1 MGLMIEGR
9 DPAGMG
15 THSPD
20 DALVRKLAARATG
33 CEPIGVK
40 RFGTGTHHFVFE
52 AMFSQREP
60 VVIRMAAGQ
69 NRPAMSGAIELSRRL
84 KPLGVPLPHII
95 GTGTLGPYAYVVLE
109 RLPGTDLGNLI
120 HSLPDSS
127 LDAIAAEVVRAQE
140 IAARTGSEG
149 RYGYAVTP
157 ADAPR
162 ERWSQVLLDNLARS
176 RRQIDGA
183 GLFDPAVVDCVK
195 DLVLSARSELDK
207 RPALPF
213 LHDTTTK
220 NVIVRPDGGFS
231 GIVDVDDLCFG
242 DPRYAAALTLASLM
256 VSGGP
261 IRYVDAWMNAAGFR
275 ADGLFYLYVTLFIV
289 DFMSEHGQVFNGN
302 AKPSSPE
309 SRTKLA
315 RIFATCCADLRPM
328 ILGRQPHKS
337 RGSVSGGDAAF

>member
-1 MGLMIEGR
+1 MTR
-9 DPAGMG
+9 WSDS
-15 THSPD
+15 SPPG
-20 DALVRKLAARATG
+20 ATG
-33 CEPIGVK
+33 CEPLGVR
-40 RFGTGTHHFVFE
+40 RFGTGTHHLVFE
-52 AMFSQREP
+52 AMFGQREP
-60 VVIRMAAGQ
+60 VVVRMAAGQ

-84 KPLGVPLPHII
+84 KPLGVPLP
-95 GTGTLGPYAYVVLE
+95 
-109 RLPGTDLGNLI
+109 
-120 HSLPDSS
+120 DSS

-140 IAARTGSEG
+140 ITARTGSEG

-176 RRQIDGA
+176 RRRIEGA
-183 GLFDPAVVDCVK
+183 GLFD
-195 DLVLSARSELDK
+195 LDK
-207 RPALPF
+207 LPAIPF

-242 DPRYAAALTLASLM
+242 DPRYAAALTLASL
-256 VSGGP
+256 VVAGGP

-275 ADGLFYLYVTLFIV
+275 ADGPFYLYVTLFIV
-289 DFMSEHGQVFNGN
+289 DFMSEHGLVFNGN

-309 SRTKLA
+309 DRSKLA

-328 ILGRQPHKS
+328 ILGRQPH
-337 RGSVSGGDAAF
+337 RPPCSVSDGDTVS